1 MCNIAHAVRPLNE
14 NLKIPLQQQWPVE
27 IYTVNSSP
35 CLENVEFLAIIKLL
49 KTQSMEEKKD
59 QVSRRGKSRN
69 MGSLSEDR
77 GRQGKKGPLNTSLAS
92 HLSAQNCLPPAA
104 FLLETKLMNI
114 IIFYHSGR
122 KATDVRF

>member
-49 KTQSMEEKKD
+49 KTQSMEEKKIRL
-59 QVSRRGKSRN
+59 VEEGKAEIWVVYQKTS
-69 MGSLSEDR
+69 GR
-77 GRQGKKGPLNTSLAS
+77 GRKG
-92 HLSAQNCLPPAA
+92 
-104 FLLETKLMNI
+104 
-114 IIFYHSGR
+114 R
-122 KATDVRF
+122 